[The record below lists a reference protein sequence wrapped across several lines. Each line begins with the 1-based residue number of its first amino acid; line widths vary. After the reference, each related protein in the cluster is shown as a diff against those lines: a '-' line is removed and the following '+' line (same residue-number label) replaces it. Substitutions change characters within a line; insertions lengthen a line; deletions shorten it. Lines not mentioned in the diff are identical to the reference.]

1 MTDAAMKIGIV
12 IVDEQLAFAH
22 RNLAAATES
31 LKSLGCAAEDILVRH
46 TPRVQNITI
55 AAQFFAEYTDVDAV
69 VVLVENDNT
78 PEYAAMLYGV
88 TKLQIS
94 WNMPIVLGGCIA
106 ASEAV
111 EIVTTQCDMEA
122 AAPEPATDR
131 KAIN

>member
-1 MTDAAMKIGIV
+1 MKIGIV
-12 IVDEQLAFAH
+12 IVDQQLTFAH

-31 LKSLGCAAEDILVRH
+31 LKTLGCAAEDILVRH
-46 TPRVQNITI
+46 TPRVQNVTI

-69 VVLVENDNT
+69 VVLVENDH
-78 PEYAAMLYGV
+78 
-88 TKLQIS
+88 
-94 WNMPIVLGGCIA
+94 MPIVLGDCTA

>member
-1 MTDAAMKIGIV
+1 MKVGIV
-12 IVDEQLAFAH
+12 IVDEQLAFGH
-22 RNLAAATES
+22 RNLTATTES
-31 LKSLGCAAEDILVRH
+31 LKTLGCANEDILVRH

-78 PEYAAMLYGV
+78 PEYAAMLYGI

-94 WNMPIVLGGCIA
+94 WNMPIVLGGCTA

-111 EIVTTQCDMEA
+111 EIVTMQCDMEA
-122 AAPEPATDR
+122 AAPEPAADR

>member
-1 MTDAAMKIGIV
+1 MKIGIV
-12 IVDEQLAFAH
+12 IVDQQLTFAH

-31 LKSLGCAAEDILVRH
+31 LKTLGCAAEDILVRH
-46 TPRVQNITI
+46 TPRVQNVTI

-69 VVLVENDNT
+69 VVLVENDHT

-94 WNMPIVLGGCIA
+94 WNMPIVLGDCTA
-106 ASEAV
+106 ASEAVASEAV

>member
-1 MTDAAMKIGIV
+1 MKGTTGTAMKIGIV
-12 IVDEQLAFAH
+12 IVDEQLSFAH
-22 RNLAAATES
+22 R
-31 LKSLGCAAEDILVRH
+31 LKTLGCATEDILVRH

-122 AAPEPATDR
+122 AAPEPAADR